1 MSANWKP
8 WLANHTLGLNAA
20 LATYVQQV
28 GVREPAILQALR
40 AATEQEEL
48 SVMRSAP
55 EQGQLMAM
63 LIRLTGA
70 RRILE
75 VGTYTG
81 YATLWMALAMPADG
95 KIISCDLSEAWTN
108 VARRFWEEAEVS
120 DRIDL
125 QLAPALE
132 TLDRL
137 LTDGAAGS
145 FDFVFIDA
153 DKVNYTAYYERSL
166 ELLRV
171 GGLIAIDNTLWGGSV
186 IDPDNQ
192 EPSTNAIRAFND
204 MLYRD
209 SRIDMAMLPL
219 ADGLT
224 LASKK
229 GL

>member
-1 MSANWKP
+1 M
-8 WLANHTLGLNAA
+8 ANHTLGLNAA

>member
-1 MSANWKP
+1 M
-8 WLANHTLGLNAA
+8 ANHTLGLNAA

-108 VARRFWEEAEVS
+108 VARRFWEQAEVS

-137 LTDGAAGS
+137 LIDGAAGS

-192 EPSTNAIRAFND
+192 EPSTNAIRAFNN

>member
-1 MSANWKP
+1 
-8 WLANHTLGLNAA
+8 LANHTLGLDAGLDA
-20 LATYVQQV
+20 YVQQI

-40 AATEQEEL
+40 AATELEEL
-48 SVMRSAP
+48 SIMRSAP

-63 LIRLTGA
+63 LIRLIGA

-81 YATLWMALAMPADG
+81 YASLWMALAMPTDG

-108 VARRFWEEAEVS
+108 VGRRFWEQAGVS

-125 QLAPALE
+125 RLAPALE

-137 LTDGAAGS
+137 LADGAAGS

-153 DKVNYTAYYERSL
+153 DKVNYTAYYERGL

-171 GGLIAIDNTLWGGSV
+171 GGMIAIDNTLWGGSV

-192 EPSTNAIRAFND
+192 EPSTNAIRAFNE
-204 MLYRD
+204 MLYKD

-224 LASKK
+224 LASKRPV
-229 GL
+229 